1 MKSYYKLGA
10 NIHINDITMHGTFLD
25 YCCVKS
31 TLAWMLFWIDF
42 EVDPRHYN
50 EMLGYVLKVCG
61 ITTICFFL
69 LRNLGMQI
77 CVGFPQSLIK
87 V

>member
-1 MKSYYKLGA
+1 M
-10 NIHINDITMHGTFLD
+10 NDITMHCTFLD

-31 TLAWMLFWIDF
+31 ILARMLFWIDF

-61 ITTICFFL
+61 ITTICFFKRDLASKVAL
-69 LRNLGMQI
+69 LVKGLKDQFH
-77 CVGFPQSLIK
+77 CL
-87 V
+87 

>member
-1 MKSYYKLGA
+1 MKSYYKFGA

-31 TLAWMLFWIDF
+31 ILARMLFWIDF
-42 EVDPRHYN
+42 KVDPRHYN

-61 ITTICFFL
+61 TAVANSDQTIPMILCNTCNFGPL
-69 LRNLGMQI
+69 
-77 CVGFPQSLIK
+77 
-87 V
+87 